1 MRAMICREWGEP
13 SVVKLD
19 DVAPPTPKAGEILID
34 VKAASVN
41 FADIVMVEGRYQTKP
56 DFPFAPGLECAG
68 TVAALGAGVTQFS
81 VGDKVLAKIAY
92 GGFAE
97 QALAE
102 AADTYAVPDG
112 MPWDVAGAFYV
123 AYVSAHTA
131 LRWQGE
137 LRGGQTVL
145 VLGASGGTGLG
156 AVEISKAM
164 GATVIAAASSAD
176 KVAIA
181 QEKGADHGL
190 DYGSEDLK
198 ERVRDLTGGNGVD
211 VVFDPV
217 GGELFDPG
225 LSSLGWGGRYLVFG
239 FTGGIPKIPANRLLV
254 KHRSAMGCSLR
265 YFRDKAPDKLATSMD
280 ELFAM
285 WGAGKL
291 KPLISATYPLEEAVT
306 AMEELRARK
315 AKGRVVVMVGT

>member
-13 SVVKLD
+13 GVVKLD
-19 DVAPPTPKAGEILID
+19 DVPPPAPKAGEILID
-34 VKAASVN
+34 VQAASVN

-68 TVAALGAGVTQFS
+68 TVAALGEGVTQFS

-97 QALAE
+97 QAIAE
-102 AADTYAVPDG
+102 AVDTYAVPDG

-137 LRGGQTVL
+137 LRAGQSVL

-156 AVEISKAM
+156 AVEISTAM
-164 GATVIAAASSAD
+164 GATVIAGASSAD

-181 QEKGADHGL
+181 QERGADHGV

-198 ERVRDLTGGNGVD
+198 ARAMDLTGGEGVD

-217 GGELFDPG
+217 GGELFDPA

-239 FTGGIPKIPANRLLV
+239 FTGGIPRIPANRLLV

-265 YFRDKAPDKLATSMD
+265 YFRDRAPDKLATSMD

>member
-13 SVVKLD
+13 TVCKLE
-19 DVAPPTPKAGEILID
+19 DVPAPTPGKGEVLID

-68 TVAALGAGVTQFS
+68 TIAALGEGVTNFA

-102 AADTYAVPDG
+102 ATDTYSVPDN
-112 MPWDVAGAFYV
+112 MPWEVAGAFYV

-137 LRGGQTVL
+137 LQAAQTLL
-145 VLGASGGTGLG
+145 VLGASGGTGLS
-156 AVEISKAM
+156 AVEIGKAM
-164 GATVIAAASSAD
+164 GATVIAGASNPD
-176 KVAIA
+176 KVALAI
-181 QEKGADHGL
+181 KHGADHGV

-198 ERVRDLTGGNGVD
+198 ARVNDLTGGAGVD

-217 GGELFDPG
+217 GGELFDPA

-239 FTGGIPKIPANRLLV
+239 FTGGVPKIPANRLLV

-265 YFRDKAPDKLATSMD
+265 YFRDRAPDKLATSMD

-285 WGAGKL
+285 WDAGKFD
-291 KPLISATYPLEEAVT
+291 PQITATYPLNRAVE
-306 AMEELRARK
+306 AMEVLRARK
-315 AKGRVVVMVGT
+315 ATGRLVVRVD